1 MLDTDIDTAK
11 LQDCQQAEVVNKLAM
26 YCPFSAME
34 KQALLEAK
42 NLEARTDLLI
52 DLIERS
58 VLENWNAGD
67 ARLN

>member
-1 MLDTDIDTAK
+1 
-11 LQDCQQAEVVNKLAM
+11 M
-26 YCPFSAME
+26 YCPFSAIE